1 MAITQLMIASLFQF
15 TLAAIIVVGLA
26 LLLAPKIAELLI
38 RFRAQR
44 LPTHLAERFLEE
56 WIGEVRSMSSRLRK
70 LTFAVAI
77 SVMRNRTLLDAET
90 GLPEAAASA
99 VLSIEEVRVYS
110 AFGSRF
116 GALLVD
122 FFIWWSAAAIVAF
135 ALRGREP
142 EGIALVITTLWL
154 LIEMWFILTFGGT
167 PGKLATGLRIVAFG
181 GERLTCR
188 HVLFRLLP
196 NYVFSVVSYG
206 VRLWAMQQAGVTW
219 GTPLSAEQQRLL
231 IAAIP
236 WWFPTSFIVCRV
248 AWVLADI
255 VVFFQ
260 STERRA
266 LHDLIART
274 VVIVKVPRAV
284 GTLED
289 GHHQQGSA

>member
-1 MAITQLMIASLFQF
+1 MAITQLPIASLFQF
-15 TLAAIIVVGLA
+15 TLAAIVVVGLA
-26 LLLAPKIAELLI
+26 LILARQIAELLI

-90 GLPEAAASA
+90 GLTEASASA
-99 VLSIEEVRVYS
+99 VLSIEDVRVYS

-122 FFIWWSAAAIVAF
+122 FFIWWLTGAIVAF
-135 ALRGREP
+135 ALRGRMEP
-142 EGIALVITTLWL
+142 AGIALATTTLWL
-154 LIEMWFILTFGGT
+154 LIEMWFILTLGGT

-181 GERLTCR
+181 GAQLTYR
-188 HVLFRLLP
+188 HVLFRLVP
-196 NYVFSVVSYG
+196 NYGFSVVPYG
-206 VRLWAMQQAGVTW
+206 MSLWAIQQAGVTL
-219 GTPLSAEQQRLL
+219 GTPLSAEQQRLM

-236 WWFPTSFIVCRV
+236 WWFTTSFIVCRV

-255 VVFFQ
+255 VTFFQ

-266 LHDLIART
+266 LHDRIAGT
-274 VVIVKVPRAV
+274 VVVYKIPHVIGSLSDNPPV
-284 GTLED
+284 G
-289 GHHQQGSA
+289 